1 MNRVEHTAARA
12 RRSLIGEA
20 GSTPVPGDR
29 RRAAEPRL
37 RSARWVVPSVLPVVS
52 LAALAAGADPLVGV
66 TAGLA
71 LTAVAAAA
79 LHLVER
85 RISIESGAVS
95 EALRLNRRFATG
107 FDNAPIGMAQIDARG
122 RISRVNPAMVALVE
136 SSLGDLGAL
145 PWAAL
150 IHPDDR
156 GGWEER
162 IGSLVRGE
170 SLSTEA
176 RVRYLLPSGE
186 VRPVRESI
194 SALDRRTDPDRNFLV
209 QVVDLTAQTIAEEE
223 LRHQALHDSLTG
235 LPNRVQALDHLRER
249 LREAE
254 GTGRAVAVVFVD
266 LDRTRSINE
275 GFGHS
280 HGDALIRE
288 AADRLRRAVGDQ
300 GLVARF
306 GGDEFVVITDRITS
320 RSALRS
326 LSRGVHRVFSE
337 PLVLDEGPIGLTV
350 SIGVSVGL
358 GGECT
363 AESLLG
369 DADTAVSRAK
379 RAGRGRT
386 EHFVPEIRL
395 QAQLRAEME
404 QDLRMAVERREFEI
418 HYQPVVDLATRE
430 VEGLEALVRWRHPRL
445 GLLEPAAFLP
455 VAEEAGILDRMD
467 LATLAGAC
475 AQMVA
480 WSERIPAASRLHL
493 SVNCSSRWFHEGRL
507 GETLAEVLGATG
519 MDPRRLWLEVTETE
533 LLNDSEATVAAFE
546 EAHRLGVRVA
556 IDDFGTGFSSLAYL
570 SRFRVDRLKI
580 DRSFV
585 HSVRSSRSG
594 AAIVAA
600 VVDLAGA
607 LGVPTVA
614 EGAEDE
620 ADLAILT
627 ELGADL
633 AQGFA
638 LSRPRSGHE
647 IEQALLAL

>member
-1 MNRVEHTAARA
+1 MNRVDEATTRA
-12 RRSLIGEA
+12 PTRRSVSL
-20 GSTPVPGDR
+20 GDER
-29 RRAAEPRL
+29 RRPASIRFVGARL
-37 RSARWVVPSVLPVVS
+37 VCLAVLPVVI
-52 LAALAAGADPLVGV
+52 LTGVAVGVPVMVGV
-66 TAGLA
+66 TAGTA
-71 LTAVAAAA
+71 LTAVALGV

-85 RISIESGAVS
+85 RIST
-95 EALRLNRRFATG
+95 EARALAEARRLNRRFATG
-107 FDNAPIGMAQIDARG
+107 FDNAPIGMAQIDSEA
-122 RISRVNPAMVALVE
+122 RISRVNPSMVALLGR
-136 SSLGDLGAL
+136 SLAELGSQPLGAL
-145 PWAAL
+145 V
-150 IHPDDR
+150 HPDDR
-156 GGWEER
+156 GSWTRR
-162 IGSLVRGE
+162 IRSLAGGE
-170 SLSTEA
+170 VSSVEA
-176 RVRYLLPSGE
+176 RVRYLLPGGE
-186 VRPVRESI
+186 VRWVRESI
-194 SALDRRTDPDRNFLV
+194 SALDRSSDPDRNFLV

-235 LPNRVQALDHLRER
+235 LPNRVQALDHLRSR

-254 GTGRAVAVVFVD
+254 GSGRAVAVVFVD

-288 AADRLRRAVGDQ
+288 AASRLRRAAGDQ

-326 LSRGVHRVFSE
+326 LSRGIHRVFSD

-369 DADTAVSRAK
+369 DAGTAVSRAK
-379 RAGRGRT
+379 REGRGRT

-404 QDLRMAVERREFEI
+404 QDLRLAVERGEFEI

-445 GLLEPAAFLP
+445 GLLEPAAFIP

-467 LATLAGAC
+467 LGTLAGAC
-475 AQMVA
+475 SQMVA

-507 GETLAEVLGATG
+507 GETLSEVLESTG

-533 LLNDSEATVAAFE
+533 LLNDSDATVAAFE

-594 AAIVAA
+594 AAIVTA

-620 ADLAILT
+620 ADLEILA

-633 AQGFA
+633 VQGYA
-638 LSRPRSGHE
+638 LSRPRSPHE

>member
-1 MNRVEHTAARA
+1 MNRVDNAAV
-12 RRSLIGEA
+12 RSR
-20 GSTPVPGDR
+20 DR
-29 RRAAEPRL
+29 RRPAPVRLGAA
-37 RSARWVVPSVLPVVS
+37 RSATLMVLPVVV
-52 LAALAAGADPLVGV
+52 LAALAAGVRPPVGV
-66 TAGLA
+66 AAGVA
-71 LTAVAAAA
+71 LTAVALWV
-79 LHLVER
+79 LHLVEG
-85 RISIESGAVS
+85 RIAAESTALA
-95 EALRLNRRFATG
+95 EAWRLNRRFATG
-107 FDNAPIGMAQIDARG
+107 FDNAPIGMAQIDIEG
-122 RISRVNPAMVALVE
+122 RISRVNPSMVSLLE
-136 SSLGDLGAL
+136 TSLGELGDR
-145 PWAAL
+145 PWATL

-156 GGWEER
+156 DRWETR
-162 IGSLVRGE
+162 VGSLIRGE
-170 SLSTEA
+170 VPFVEA
-176 RVRYLLPSGE
+176 GVRYLLPSGD
-186 VRPVRESI
+186 VRSVRESI
-194 SALDRRTDPDRNFLV
+194 SALDRSTDPDRNFLV

-235 LPNRVQALDHLRER
+235 LPNRVQALDHLRGR

-254 GTGRAVAVVFVD
+254 GSGRAVAVVFVD
-266 LDRTRSINE
+266 LDRTRAINE

-288 AADRLRRAVGDQ
+288 AASRLLRAAGDQ

-326 LSRGVHRVFSE
+326 LSRGIHRVFSE
-337 PLVLDEGPIGLTV
+337 PLVLDEGPIGLSV

-363 AESLLG
+363 AESLMG
-369 DADTAVSRAK
+369 DADTAVARAK
-379 RAGRGRT
+379 REGRGRT

-404 QDLRMAVERREFEI
+404 QDLRLAVERREFEI

-430 VEGLEALVRWRHPRL
+430 VEGLEALIRWRHPRL

-455 VAEEAGILDRMD
+455 VAEESGILDRMD

-507 GETLAEVLGATG
+507 GETLSEVLETTG

-533 LLNDSEATVAAFE
+533 LLNDSDATSAAFE

-585 HSVRSSRSG
+585 HSVRSSTSG
-594 AAIVAA
+594 AAIVTA

-620 ADLAILT
+620 ADLEILA

-633 AQGFA
+633 VQGFA

-647 IEQALLAL
+647 IEKALRAL